1 MPTTVPPR
9 LFDHWIE
16 PAAVF
21 SARDAGA
28 ENAFWLED
36 GLGEGW
42 SYLGR
47 GSSIIEHVPAP
58 ARRTDAAADPAA
70 PPFQGG
76 WVGWHGYEGQSRFLR
91 IDEMI
96 AVHHA
101 SRRIFLVAPENP
113 AGADID
119 VGGIPAAVG
128 DFAGRDEAVTG
139 RWRHDDDRYLGM
151 IDEALAAIRAGDAY
165 QLCLTNMWHSASAV
179 RDTEA
184 LWHRLRAISPSHHSG
199 YLRIGDTTLLST
211 SPEQFL
217 TISPDGR
224 ARTRPIKGTQ
234 RRGDTP
240 EQDRRLADEL
250 RTSEKERAENLMIVD
265 LMRNDLSQVAVT
277 GTVDVTELFAIES
290 YRQVHQLVS
299 TIQARLRPD
308 ISVVQVID
316 ALFPAGSMTGAP
328 KRSAM
333 SILSRLEQGPR
344 GIFSGVFG
352 IIGEDGRTDL
362 AMVIRSIV
370 VDPAGTWI
378 GAGGGITVLSD
389 PIAELAEL
397 KLKAAPLIAS
407 LAG

>member
-1 MPTTVPPR
+1 MPTPGLPR
-9 LFDHWIE
+9 LLDHWIE
-16 PAAVF
+16 PAALF
-21 SARDAGA
+21 SERYSAA

-42 SYLGR
+42 SYLGQ
-47 GSSIIEHVPAP
+47 GSSIIERVPAP
-58 ARRTDAAADPAA
+58 SARVDAASDPGA
-70 PPFQGG
+70 PPFQAG

-91 IDEMI
+91 IDEMV
-96 AVHHA
+96 AVHHP
-101 SRRIFLVAPENP
+101 SRRIFLMASEDAV
-113 AGADID
+113 GAEID
-119 VGGIPAAVG
+119 SRELPAAVR
-128 DFAGRDEAVTG
+128 DSAEPDEAVTG
-139 RWRHDDDRYLGM
+139 QWRHDDDHYLGM
-151 IDEALAAIRAGDAY
+151 IDQALAAIRAGDAY
-165 QLCLTNMWHSASAV
+165 QLCLTNMWHSTSAV
-179 RDTEA
+179 GDAEA
-184 LWHRLRAISPSHHSG
+184 LWHRLRASSPSHHSG

-217 TISPDGR
+217 TISPDGQ

-234 RRGDTP
+234 RRGDSP
-240 EQDRRLADEL
+240 EQDRRLAEEL
-250 RTSEKERAENLMIVD
+250 RTSAKERAENLMIVD
-265 LMRNDLSQVAVT
+265 LMRNDLSRVAIT
-277 GTVDVTELFAIES
+277 GTVEVTELFAIES

-299 TIQARLRPD
+299 TIQARLRPE
-308 ISVVQVID
+308 ISVAQVFD

-352 IIGEDGRTDL
+352 IIGDDGRTDL

-370 VDPAGTWI
+370 IDPAGTWI